1 MRKKTLAAL
10 LFILTGLAACSGG
23 TENCTVTGLTAGYLY
38 SYSYLDENG
47 HRVGGDF
54 VATGP
59 TQNIADVPT
68 SAGCNISLVEIIIP
82 EQAPEAPPTV

>member
-10 LFILTGLAACSGG
+10 LFIVTGLASCSGG
-23 TENCTVTGLTAGYLY
+23 TETCTVTGLTSGYLY

-54 VATGP
+54 IATGP
-59 TQNIADVPT
+59 TENIPEVPI
-68 SAGCNISLVEIIIP
+68 SAGCNISLVEIIIR